1 MNSSEK
7 SMSKN
12 VNEFKRIS
20 EKTSQKSSSYEK
32 SSSSYSKKEKKI
44 LLYNKSNQSS
54 SNSEELLENQKKLR
68 KKAEKGKEN
77 EFSNENF
84 NAFKSVMRKNM
95 IIFDWFY
102 LIFSQKE
109 IYGSII
115 KWKLGDLI
123 DCGSFSQ
130 VFRAM
135 DCDTGKIFA
144 VKKFNL
150 NGPGTM
156 VGNSLQEIE
165 VVIFMK
171 FL

>member
-1 MNSSEK
+1 
-7 SMSKN
+7 MSKN

-77 EFSNENF
+77 LFTSSCEEKKFNTNEFSNENF

-95 IIFDWFY
+95 IIFD
-102 LIFSQKE
+102 
-109 IYGSII
+109 
-115 KWKLGDLI
+115 
-123 DCGSFSQ
+123 
-130 VFRAM
+130 
-135 DCDTGKIFA
+135 
-144 VKKFNL
+144 
-150 NGPGTM
+150 
-156 VGNSLQEIE
+156 
-165 VVIFMK
+165 
-171 FL
+171 